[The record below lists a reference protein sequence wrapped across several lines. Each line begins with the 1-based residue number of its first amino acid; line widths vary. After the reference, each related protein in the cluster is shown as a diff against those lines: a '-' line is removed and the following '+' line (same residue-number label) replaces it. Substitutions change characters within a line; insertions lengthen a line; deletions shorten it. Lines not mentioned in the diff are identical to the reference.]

1 MGEGDKKESWRT
13 RARLHVNIGVYS
25 PANQNPALSW
35 GFKSRPRVSDR
46 ACLSA
51 SYLMQHHSLL
61 RWLFSVLY
69 RTTSSLSPSLS
80 LSLSLSLS
88 PSLSLSLSS
97 HLSQTQ
103 SRTHKLLP
111 LPASGFKA
119 QLWRIHCD
127 STGFRAHWRRG
138 REGEREMAM
147 GGEKGVAWRRR
158 QMNQRE
164 EKQQRWQQNQ
174 HHCIP
179 SWHNWLY
186 QRRFCKPLT
195 SPLRVTRLHCN
206 TGFERPHVC
215 VCVCVYVCIMHDRV
229 LAGVFSCGMFVVCI
243 HWFILALSSGEICCG
258 NQLGSRW
265 VRLTTHEQERWVVCD
280 NEMCCMLLYHSAL
293 QRQAAVTTEAV
304 RLKWCEVLL
313 GQSAHKLR
321 EKKKKVED
329 WWDKI
334 RYRLLYVQV
343 IYRQWS

>member
-1 MGEGDKKESWRT
+1 MGEGEKKESWRT

-35 GFKSRPRVSDR
+35 GFKSRPRVSDP

-80 LSLSLSLS
+80 LSLSFS
-88 PSLSLSLSS
+88 PSLSLSS

-215 VCVCVYVCIMHDRV
+215 VCVCICVHYAWPCARGCIFMWHVCCVHSLIY
-229 LAGVFSCGMFVVCI
+229 SCFVI
-243 HWFILALSSGEICCG
+243 GQDLLWESAWLEMSKADHTRTGAMSS
-258 NQLGSRW
+258 L
-265 VRLTTHEQERWVVCD
+265 
-280 NEMCCMLLYHSAL
+280 
-293 QRQAAVTTEAV
+293 
-304 RLKWCEVLL
+304 
-313 GQSAHKLR
+313 
-321 EKKKKVED
+321 
-329 WWDKI
+329 
-334 RYRLLYVQV
+334 
-343 IYRQWS
+343 RQWNVLYAAIP